1 MFDVPERRQYDIVK
15 DIEIILAKHQLRL
28 DTMEQILAKQT
39 EAYDK
44 LNTRVAVIGTALVFV
59 TGISNLAPY
68 FKGG

>member
-1 MFDVPERRQYDIVK
+1 MDNFSERRQYDVVK

-44 LNTRVAVIGTALVFV
+44 LNTRVVVIGTALVFV
-59 TGISNLAPY
+59 TGISNLAP
-68 FKGG
+68 FFLGA